1 MDLNNIKKNTRNKQM
16 INKYLISGIMDN
28 DEMSYFQI
36 KERKENAKKLV
47 DVVLIT
53 SENTEG
59 LKSLHDE
66 IKNILN
72 TFF

>member
-1 MDLNNIKKNTRNKQM
+1 MILKLDYRSIITQM
-16 INKYLISGIMDN
+16 INKYLVSGMMDN

-66 IKNILN
+66 IKIILN